1 MEKTLTELCGKV
13 RDDSISPEELHQ
25 LEALIQA
32 NPEARDYYVHFMT
45 FHALLEDLPPVRE
58 EGESNASPRV
68 TFLPVWAALAGV
80 GVATMI
86 LSFLLVHRSDDQTPT
101 VATLLFSEDC
111 RWKSPQA
118 PEEGQRLREG
128 RLELKQGIAVL
139 RSDSGAEVIL
149 SGPTQLD
156 LVSASHA
163 KLHFGEVVVRAE
175 QGAEG
180 FTVGTPASDMV
191 DLGTEFAVRV
201 ERSGTTELHV
211 HDGEV
216 VCRDQILTAGQAVRF
231 PKARSEPEPLDVAAP
246 RFAELVGYA
255 NPQPREDLR
264 FAYEGFHYPAGILPL
279 SESDTG
285 KGWNGPWRLRLSEE
299 RQRPDEEPTPD
310 HLRIVSGQMNVT
322 WPVRGGQLGML
333 ELPGNCF
340 YVRGLDRP
348 LDLAQDDVFFFSLMV
363 KETERFETPAKP
375 QEAVRLTFRDSRS
388 YFGPAISFG
397 HGPLYEPR
405 VQSGRG
411 VLFTSPFVLP
421 PEQTTLWIGKILSS
435 RQGEDEVFFRIYG
448 EQDELDFAEPRT
460 WHVTTRHLRLDSRID
475 RVILSS
481 TGKSVRIVDE
491 LRIGPS
497 WRSVA
502 PMKTEP

>member
-1 MEKTLTELCGKV
+1 MENTLTELCGKV

-101 VATLLFSEDC
+101 VATLLFGEDC
-111 RWKSPQA
+111 QWNSPQA
-118 PEEGQRLREG
+118 LEEGQRLRED

-264 FAYEGFHYPAGILPL
+264 FAYEG
-279 SESDTG
+279 
-285 KGWNGPWRLRLSEE
+285 
-299 RQRPDEEPTPD
+299 
-310 HLRIVSGQMNVT
+310 
-322 WPVRGGQLGML
+322 GQLGML

-363 KETERFETPAKP
+363 KETERFEAPAKP

-460 WHVTTRHLRLDSRID
+460 WHVTTRHLRLDSQID

-491 LRIGPS
+491 LRIGPT